1 MEVQVLGY
9 STKAQT
15 WLGLH
20 FVPFLGLSSSG
31 DQVLGE
37 HTPQVGS
44 VSYHLPHLSCLV
56 SWVHSG
62 SAVSSVLC
70 ISSGEHVYGCDSP
83 GRCQL
88 SRIPERLGLQLGAC
102 MQFGRGCSL
111 LG

>member
-56 SWVHSG
+56 SWVRKGTSG
-62 SAVSSVLC
+62 VPYLFW
-70 ISSGEHVYGCDSP
+70 
-83 GRCQL
+83 
-88 SRIPERLGLQLGAC
+88 GADHWL
-102 MQFGRGCSL
+102 RPS
-111 LG
+111 